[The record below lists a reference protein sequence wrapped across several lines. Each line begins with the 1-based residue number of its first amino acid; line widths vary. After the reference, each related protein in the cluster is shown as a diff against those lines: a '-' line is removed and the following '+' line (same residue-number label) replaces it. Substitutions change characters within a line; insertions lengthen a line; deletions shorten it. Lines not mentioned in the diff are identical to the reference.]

1 MRRVFGFFILN
12 LKMLL
17 FEKVAFVWSVVFPLF
32 IALVMQK
39 NILDSTSNN
48 LDMIKYIF
56 WFWAF
61 IIISTFLNGIGL
73 QTARLKESGSL
84 KTYTLIAGS
93 KYPIMLGIVL
103 TQVIFAILSLV
114 LFTTIV
120 TLIYSV
126 FSLKILMLMVIIVI
140 ISIPLA
146 FATFSVAL
154 LPVQFSSISTI
165 LNILMYPIFLVAINV
180 DMKNVWLLEMFNP
193 FKFIYEIS
201 LNMGSFFGLFDHEF
215 LYVQFIIPLL
225 FFGFVG
231 YIAMRKINLLSM
243 LQR

>member
-17 FEKVAFVWSVVFPLF
+17 FEKVAFVWSVIFPLF
-32 IALVMQK
+32 IALVLQR

-48 LDMIKYIF
+48 LDIIKYIF

-73 QTARLKESGSL
+73 QSARLKESGLL

-93 KYPIMLGIVL
+93 KYPIIFGIVL
-103 TQVIFAILSLV
+103 TQVAFAILSLV
-114 LFTTIV
+114 LFTTIL
-120 TLIYSV
+120 TLIYSI
-126 FSLKILMLMVIIVI
+126 FSFKLLMLMVIIVI

-146 FATFSVAL
+146 FATFTIAL
-154 LPVQFSSISTI
+154 LPVQVSSISTI
-165 LNILMYPIFLVAINV
+165 LNILIYPVFLVAINV
-180 DMKNVWLLEMFNP
+180 DIKYAGFLEMFNP

-201 LNMGSFFGLFDHEF
+201 LNMGSLFGMFHHEF
-215 LYVQFIIPLL
+215 LYVQFFVPLL